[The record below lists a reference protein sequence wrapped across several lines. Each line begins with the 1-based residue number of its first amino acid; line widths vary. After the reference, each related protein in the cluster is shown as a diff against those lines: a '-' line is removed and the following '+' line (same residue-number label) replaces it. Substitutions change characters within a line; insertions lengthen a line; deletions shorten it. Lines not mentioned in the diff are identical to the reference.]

1 MFFEQS
7 LQTWNYVFAIHSNNL
22 EVWPGTNLKV
32 IDDLQSHSMN
42 TTEFLSNYIIFSAL
56 EREKEG

>member
-7 LQTWNYVFAIHSNNL
+7 PQTWNYVFAILNNIL
-22 EVWPGTNLKV
+22 DVWLGTTLKV

-42 TTEFLSNYIIFSAL
+42 PTGFLSNYIIFSAL